1 MESEHLGK
9 PLLQPNFDKY
19 WRGLSSTRVKAGEAE
34 PRDLTDWFGCS
45 RKYDTQRREKW
56 YVGTIVVALE
66 KVVHKLRGGNTRFNG
81 GLFRST
87 YAGLDDLMA
96 LIRGHG
102 DVRVDPYSA
111 QDFLDDIAR
120 VTGGH
125 ADTQLTDTLRWMA
138 NLGVAWEFNRA
149 VAPARRRTPTSRGGI
164 SRNPSPRQQ
173 RPVPNPHAFE
183 FRASARRV
191 GGRESSSSDQVRGR
205 L

>member
-81 GLFRST
+81 GLFRYT

-96 LIRGHG
+96 LIRGLG

-111 QDFLDDIAR
+111 QDFRDDIAR

-125 ADTQLTDTLRWMA
+125 ATDRHAALDGQPRG
-138 NLGVAWEFNRA
+138 GVG
-149 VAPARRRTPTSRGGI
+149 VQSRRRSGASPDANIPRGNIEKSVPTPAT
-164 SRNPSPRQQ
+164 PC
-173 RPVPNPHAFE
+173 AE
-183 FRASARRV
+183 SACV
-191 GGRESSSSDQVRGR
+191 
-205 L
+205 